1 MPSDLYERI
10 YTTVRTIPYGQVAT
24 YGQIAEMTGMP
35 SGARVV
41 GWALRALVEGSDVPW
56 QRIIAKGG
64 EISIVNPLHPPVE
77 QIKLL
82 ESEGLRFSF
91 ETAKF
96 RIIDPVW
103 FRS

>member
-91 ETAKF
+91 ETTKF